1 MFVCAR
7 VCVFVR
13 VCMRVCLCVCVFVRV
28 CMRVCVRACVCVRV
42 GAIVCILVMRSHIL
56 YGAIG
61 ICFHSICVTV
71 QYIVD
76 R

>member
-1 MFVCAR
+1 MCAR
-7 VCVFVR
+7 VCV
-13 VCMRVCLCVCVFVRV
+13 CVCVHA
-28 CMRVCVRACVCVRV
+28 CVCVCACVCVRV